1 MHAFMVLASRG
12 PSNSA
17 GKEVR
22 RGGENFE
29 PTRKAN
35 WR

>member
-1 MHAFMVLASRG
+1 MVLASRG

-29 PTRKAN
+29 PIRRSK
-35 WR
+35 RR